1 MAGLG
6 QRLTTVFGLTRVLV
20 LTASVLLAVGTAGW
34 LTSPDPAAQWSN
46 AQPFSLLSALV
57 FTALGALIVP
67 RRPHNVVGWLFQVV
81 GVAAAVAFAAA
92 SWSRFPPLAWFGQ
105 WTPWLAYGLLPL
117 PLLFFPDG
125 RLPSHRWRVLVVAAA
140 AGVVGPA
147 TALAVAALDQPTT
160 LLTEVGTT
168 VTPRT
173 RVALGVAAVGIGLT
187 VVSMVGALAA
197 LGLRWRT
204 GSGERRQ
211 QLKWLLAGASVSVVA
226 LVLEAAATPG
236 AWVVAAAAV
245 PVASTVAILRYRL
258 WDVDLFLRRSVVYAV
273 LTAFVVVAYALLV
286 TILGAIFADW
296 RGYSRSVVATAAVA
310 AAFHP
315 IQIRVQ
321 RLVDRLLFGDR
332 ADPYAAVTRVSR
344 SLEDSA
350 ASSTDPVVLLRGI
363 AEAIAV
369 ALQLPYVAL
378 QVDRPTGL
386 ALTAEYGRRL
396 SRVVPIAMTHQ
407 GHPLGRLLISPRAVG
422 EDLTPA
428 ERRLLADLARQ
439 AGLATHSVLLSVELQ
454 RSRER
459 LVRAREEERRRLR
472 RDLHDGVGAAL
483 AGLRMQVST
492 APYLLDAG
500 DDRAVRDLFRR
511 LEEELG
517 RYAGEVRRLIEG
529 MTPAA
534 LDQLGLPGALRRMS
548 AAFEHSAPPL
558 RVSVVSVDVPE
569 RPGQLP
575 AAVEIAAYRIVTE
588 AITNAARHAHAS
600 TCQVRLAITDGELV
614 VEVTDDGPGVSR
626 GGDGVARSASTNGP
640 DRPTGVGLSS
650 MRERATELGGV
661 CLIEFPPRAGARVFA
676 RLPVTEGTGMHDG
689 LT

>member
-1 MAGLG
+1 MSQFWRRALG
-6 QRLTTVFGLTRVLV
+6 IFAPTRVLV
-20 LTASVLLAVGTAGW
+20 FTTSVLLAVATAGW
-34 LTSPDPAAQWSN
+34 LTSPDPAAQWRN

-67 RRPHNVVGWLFQVV
+67 RRPRNAVGWLFQAIGIV
-81 GVAAAVAFAAA
+81 AAVAFAAA
-92 SWSRFPPLAWFGQ
+92 SWSRFPALAWLGQ

-117 PLLFFPDG
+117 PLLLFPDG
-125 RLPSHRWRVLVVAAA
+125 RLPSSRWRVLVIAAA
-140 AGVVGPA
+140 AGVVVPA
-147 TALAVAALDQPTT
+147 GALGVGALDQPAT
-160 LLTEVGTT
+160 LLTEVDTAL
-168 VTPRT
+168 TPRT
-173 RVALGVAAVGIGLT
+173 RVALSVAAVGVGLT
-187 VVSMVGALAA
+187 LVSLVGALV
-197 LGLRWRT
+197 GLWFRWRT

-211 QLKWLLAGASVSVVA
+211 QLKWLAAGGAVSVVA
-226 LVLEAAATPG
+226 LALETAATPG
-236 AWVVAAAAV
+236 AWVVAAVAV
-245 PVASTVAILRYRL
+245 PAASTVAILKHHL
-258 WDVDLFLRRSVVYAV
+258 WDVDLFLRRSVVYGV
-273 LTAFVVVAYALLV
+273 LTAFVVVGYALLV
-286 TILGAIFADW
+286 NLLGAVFDDW
-296 RGYSRSVVATAAVA
+296 RGDSRSVVATAAVA

-315 IQIRVQ
+315 VQLRVQ

-344 SLEDSA
+344 SLDASA
-350 ASSTDPVVLLRGI
+350 ARSSDPLVMLRSI
-363 AEAIAV
+363 AEAVAE

-378 QVDRPTGL
+378 QVDLPTGL
-386 ALTAEYGRRL
+386 AMTAEYGRRL
-396 SRVVPIAMTHQ
+396 GRVVPIAMSHQ
-407 GHPLGRLLISPRAVG
+407 GHQVGLLLISPRTVD
-422 EDLTPA
+422 ENLTSA

-500 DDRAVRDLFRR
+500 DERAVRDLFRR
-511 LEEELG
+511 LEDELG
-517 RYAGEVRRLIEG
+517 RYAGEVRHLIEG

-548 AAFEHSAPPL
+548 AAFEHSTPPL
-558 RVSVVSVDVPE
+558 RVSIVALDVPE

-575 AAVEIAAYRIVTE
+575 AAVEIAAYRIATE
-588 AITNAARHAHAS
+588 AVTNVARHAGAG

-614 VEVTDDGPGVSR
+614 VEITNDGPGQFR
-626 GGDGVARSASTNGP
+626 QKNKLDRSASTDGRN
-640 DRPTGVGLSS
+640 GVGLSS

-661 CLIEFPPRAGARVFA
+661 CLIEFPERSGVRVFA
-676 RLPVTEGTGMHDG
+676 RLPVAEGRGERDDHP
-689 LT
+689 

>member
-1 MAGLG
+1 MA
-6 QRLTTVFGLTRVLV
+6 
-20 LTASVLLAVGTAGW
+20 W
-34 LTSPDPAAQWSN
+34 L
-46 AQPFSLLSALV
+46 
-57 FTALGALIVP
+57 
-67 RRPHNVVGWLFQVV
+67 
-81 GVAAAVAFAAA
+81 
-92 SWSRFPPLAWFGQ
+92 GQ

-117 PLLFFPDG
+117 PLLLFPDG
-125 RLPSHRWRVLVVAAA
+125 RLPSRRWRFLVVAALG
-140 AGVVGPA
+140 GVVVPA
-147 TALAVAALDQPTT
+147 AALAVAALDQPTT
-160 LLTEVGTT
+160 LLTEVDTALS
-168 VTPRT
+168 PRA
-173 RVALGVAAVGIGLT
+173 RAALGVAAVGVGLSAVAT
-187 VVSMVGALAA
+187 AGALVA
-197 LGLRWRT
+197 LGRRWAT

-211 QLKWLLAGASVSVVA
+211 QLKWLVAGASMSVVA
-226 LVLEAAATPG
+226 LVLETAATPG

-245 PVASTVAILRYRL
+245 PAASTVAILRHRL
-258 WDVDLFLRRSVVYAV
+258 WDVDLFLRRSVVYGV

-286 TILGAIFADW
+286 NVLGAIFADW

-315 IQIRVQ
+315 IQLRVQ

-344 SLEDSA
+344 SLDDSA
-350 ASSTDPVVLLRGI
+350 ARFADPVGMLRGI
-363 AEAIAV
+363 AEAVAV

-378 QVDRPTGL
+378 QVDGPTGL

-396 SRVVPIAMTHQ
+396 SRVVPIPMTHQ
-407 GHPLGRLLISPRAVG
+407 GFPIGRLLISPRAVG

-500 DDRAVRDLFRR
+500 DEQAVRDLFRR

-548 AAFEHSAPPL
+548 AAFEHSTPPL
-558 RVSVVSVDVPE
+558 RIVIVSVDVPE

-588 AITNAARHAHAS
+588 AITNAARHAGAT

-614 VEVTDDGPGVSR
+614 VEVTDDGPGR
-626 GGDGVARSASTNGP
+626 PRQENGVGRPASTKAQ
-640 DRPTGVGLSS
+640 DRQAGVGLSS
-650 MRERATELGGV
+650 MRERATEIGGV

-676 RLPVTEGTGMHDG
+676 RLPVTEGTGVRGG
-689 LT
+689 LS

>member
-6 QRLTTVFGLTRVLV
+6 QRLTRAIWPTRVLV
-20 LTASVLLAVGTAGW
+20 LTTVALLAAGVAGW
-34 LTSPDPAAQWSN
+34 LTSPDPSAQARS
-46 AQPFSLLSALV
+46 AQPFSLLAASV

-67 RRPHNVVGWLFQVV
+67 RRPGNLVGWLFQVTGAV
-81 GVAAAVAFAAA
+81 AAVAFAAA
-92 SWSRFPPLAWFGQ
+92 GWSRVPVLAWFGQ
-105 WTPWLAYGLLPL
+105 WTPWLAYGMFPL
-117 PLLFFPDG
+117 PLLLFPDG
-125 RLPSHRWRVLVVAAA
+125 RLPSRRWRAVVVAGV
-140 AGVVGPA
+140 AGVVVPA
-147 TALAVAALDQPTT
+147 AALAVAALDQPTS
-160 LLTEVGTT
+160 LLTEVGTALS
-168 VTPRT
+168 PRT
-173 RVALGVAAVGIGLT
+173 RVALGIAAIGVGLT
-187 VVSMVGALAA
+187 AAALVAALAA
-197 LGLRWRT
+197 LVLRWRT
-204 GSGERRQ
+204 GSGERRE
-211 QLKWLLAGASVSVVA
+211 QLKWLLVGAVVSVVA
-226 LVLEAAATPG
+226 LALETAATPG
-236 AWVVAAAAV
+236 AWVVAAVAV
-245 PVASTVAILRYRL
+245 PVASTVAILRHHL

-286 TILGAIFADW
+286 NLLGAIFADW

-350 ASSTDPVVLLRGI
+350 ARSTEPAALLRGI
-363 AEAIAV
+363 AGAV
-369 ALQLPYVAL
+369 AEALQLPYVAL
-378 QVDRPTGL
+378 QVDGPTGL
-386 ALTAEYGRRL
+386 ALTAEHGRRL
-396 SRVVPIAMTHQ
+396 SRVVPIPMTYQ
-407 GHPLGRLLISPRAVG
+407 GHPVGRLLISPRTVD

-500 DDRAVRDLFRR
+500 DEQAVRALFRR

-534 LDQLGLPGALRRMS
+534 LDQLGLPGALRRMA
-548 AAFEHSAPPL
+548 AAFERGTPPL
-558 RVSVVSVDVPE
+558 QVEIVAVDVPE

-575 AAVEIAAYRIVTE
+575 AAVEIAAYRIATE
-588 AITNAARHAHAS
+588 AITNAARHAGA
-600 TCQVRLAITDGELV
+600 TRCRVRLAISGGELV
-614 VEVTDDGPGVSR
+614 VEVTDDGPGL
-626 GGDGVARSASTNGP
+626 ASEAQV
-640 DRPTGVGLSS
+640 RQAGVGLSS
-650 MRERATELGGV
+650 MRERATEIGGV
-661 CLIEFPPRAGARVFA
+661 CLIEFPPRAGVRVFA
-676 RLPVTEGTGMHDG
+676 RLPVAEGTGVVP
-689 LT
+689 